1 MTLKSSLQKP
11 FSIKDYQC
19 FKDIPLE
26 ALDKLSYSVYVVDY
40 SWAYLFINKNA
51 RKVFGSLADTLIGRS
66 AIDAFKEPK
75 FDNIFAKLQRGVVER
90 IALNESVHSPLRGQ
104 QIKIKGYPLLDC
116 YFFSVTTFPGKVEI
130 VGELRQELKRR
141 KG

>member
-1 MTLKSSLQKP
+1 MALKPSLQKP
-11 FSIKDYQC
+11 FSIKHYQC
-19 FKDIPLE
+19 FRDIPLA
-26 ALDKLSYSVYVVDY
+26 ALDKLNYSVYLVDY
-40 SWAYLFINKNA
+40 NWVYLFINKNA
-51 RKVFGSLADTLIGRS
+51 RTVFGNLADTLIGRS
-66 AIDAFKEPK
+66 AIDAFKDPM

-90 IALNESVHSPLRGQ
+90 IALHESVHSPLRGQ

-130 VGELRQELKRR
+130 VDELREELKRR